1 MQEAERKDK
10 PPRSDL
16 GTIILHW
23 TTAIA
28 FVVSLFTGIRM
39 AAFGHVL
46 PGLSRWL
53 SPIMPQGE
61 MWTWHFFTGLG
72 LFFCAS
78 AYLIYLN
85 RGGLTPRNAVKK
97 VRVALMPVAS
107 KMRWQAV
114 NVGLHWF
121 IYVLITVM
129 MVTGVILYLGY
140 GGWWVWVHSI
150 SAFIGFGYIF
160 LHVIT
165 HYLFGGWWQ
174 LFRLFRPTQLVI
186 TRAVR
191 PYPLLIASGIG
202 VATTGKPTAIFMVS
216 RFSDFTFQR
225 GLVSPGSGPGNRP
238 GMCARAPC
246 WRPWKSRSCSC
257 RRWESIRPR

>member
-1 MQEAERKDK
+1 MADIVHARDELPTGTTARSGALQKSGMRDTERMDK
-10 PPRSDL
+10 LPRSDV

-28 FVVSLFTGIRM
+28 FIVSLLTGIRM
-39 AAFGHVL
+39 ATFGHVL
-46 PGLSRWL
+46 PSLSQWL

-61 MWTWHFFTGLG
+61 MWTWHFFAGLA
-72 LFFCAS
+72 LFFCAL

-85 RGGLTPRNAVKK
+85 RGGLTARNALKK

-107 KMRWQAV
+107 KMRWQAI

-121 IYVLITVM
+121 VYALITVM

-150 SAFIGFGYIF
+150 AAFIGFGYIF
-160 LHVIT
+160 LHIVT

-174 LFRLFRPTQLVI
+174 LFRLFRPAQLVV
-186 TRAVR
+186 TQAVR
-191 PYPLLIASGIG
+191 P
-202 VATTGKPTAIFMVS
+202 
-216 RFSDFTFQR
+216 R
-225 GLVSPGSGPGNRP
+225 
-238 GMCARAPC
+238 
-246 WRPWKSRSCSC
+246 CSSSV
-257 RRWESIRPR
+257 ESLS